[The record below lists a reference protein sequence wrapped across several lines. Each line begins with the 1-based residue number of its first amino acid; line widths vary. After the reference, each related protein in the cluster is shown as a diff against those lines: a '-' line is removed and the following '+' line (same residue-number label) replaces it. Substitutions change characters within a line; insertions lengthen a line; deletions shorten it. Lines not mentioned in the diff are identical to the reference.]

1 MLPFARK
8 QIADWYCII
17 VVHNLVRLDRK
28 NTIFPMKKVLP
39 VTNHGVRGSF
49 VAVTAR
55 LLFATSAEKQKKDQD
70 FENWLALFPSQF

>member
-17 VVHNLVRLDRK
+17 LVHDSVRLDRK
-28 NTIFPMKKVLP
+28 NTIFPVKKVLP

-49 VAVTAR
+49 VTVTAR
-55 LLFATSAEKQKKDQD
+55 LLFATSAERQKRSR
-70 FENWLALFPSQF
+70 F